1 MKFLSKRKAAFGIEL
16 TPLIDIVFLLVS
28 FFVVTAKIQGNQ
40 YIDLEL
46 PTTDN
51 FNQGNVEF
59 EQIVYLFADNRVSI
73 SNKTLNISDLE
84 DIFMSINQAF
94 SQDQVLI
101 LAIEKKVFF
110 ENVVKIMDGLEDLG
124 FLNIKIQTYTHEQSI

>member
-16 TPLIDIVFLLVS
+16 TPLIDIVFLLVI

-51 FNQGNVEF
+51 FKQGK
-59 EQIVYLFADNRVSI
+59 NRKS
-73 SNKTLNISDLE
+73 TRLNS
-84 DIFMSINQAF
+84 SH
-94 SQDQVLI
+94 SQ
-101 LAIEKKVFF
+101 
-110 ENVVKIMDGLEDLG
+110 
-124 FLNIKIQTYTHEQSI
+124 QSRMPSSA

>member
-1 MKFLSKRKAAFGIEL
+1 MLLATSKI
-16 TPLIDIVFLLVS
+16 S
-28 FFVVTAKIQGNQ
+28 FFSTHS
-40 YIDLEL
+40 
-46 PTTDN
+46 
-51 FNQGNVEF
+51 
-59 EQIVYLFADNRVSI
+59 YLQRSMLSWFFSFHRSSQNALI
-73 SNKTLNISDLE
+73 SNLE
-84 DIFMSINQAF
+84 EIFTSINQAF